1 MLVFEK
7 SSVAEIPPM
16 LISPSPVLL
25 STKFIPFY
33 ALPTF
38 TSPKFPL
45 LVNLALPV
53 KDRLEKVVGIE
64 DVALIALDE
73 DDLHA

>member
-1 MLVFEK
+1 
-7 SSVAEIPPM
+7 
-16 LISPSPVLL
+16 LL